1 MQYEK
6 LETPEIL
13 SSVSGKPIVIQH
25 ARYTWLDE
33 EYKEY
38 MREIL
43 MIMEPRC
50 EMAGTTIIN
59 EMDEFLEVTFFIHGS
74 YKIGYSLNNK
84 RIYVL
89 PFSCVRRGNAIGAYG
104 CTFNK
109 RAVII
114 YTTVKQCRG
123 HFIRKSAWHG
133 LLNKLDPAL
142 CKSIRKGLAD
152 DYLTNTKSKIVAH
165 KA

>member
-1 MQYEK
+1 
-6 LETPEIL
+6 
-13 SSVSGKPIVIQH
+13 
-25 ARYTWLDE
+25 
-33 EYKEY
+33 

-50 EMAGTTIIN
+50 ESSGTTIIN

-84 RIYVL
+84 KIYVL
-89 PFSCVRRGNAIGAYG
+89 PFSCVRKGNAIGAYG

-114 YTTVKQCRG
+114 YTCVKQCRG

-133 LLNKLDPAL
+133 LLNKLDPIL
-142 CKSIRKGLAD
+142 VKSIKKGLSD
-152 DYLTNTKSKIVAH
+152 DYHTNQLSIHVFSKQGMQNHTHIYIYIYIYKYIYIYICEHVSSTH
-165 KA
+165 DPPPNF